1 MNSTRTLK
9 KQKPNKQ
16 SKLDQAVR
24 SFREIIE
31 ENLRTILQTKSG
43 KYLILRLTYLLNKK
57 NTRLSFCMAEP
68 RKGITQEECKINVD
82 LSHLLTSTDFY
93 IIDESKYSA
102 KREKESRPDVYIF
115 HELVHSYHWLHNGE
129 EYDELS
135 VGEYPVN
142 LVYKDIDIA
151 NQREVK
157 SLKRGFP
164 GELPKDPPENTQDK
178 PKGIHYEEMR
188 TIIGVPYTSGE
199 FIVCEN
205 RYRLERKMP
214 LRVNLLD
221 AAKEG
226 YNEED
231 NVVQSL
237 IKRITPLLSS
247 QY

>member
-1 MNSTRTLK
+1 M
-9 KQKPNKQ
+9 
-16 SKLDQAVR
+16 
-24 SFREIIE
+24 
-31 ENLRTILQTKSG
+31 
-43 KYLILRLTYLLNKK
+43 ILRLTYLLNKK

-68 RKGITQEECKINVD
+68 GKGITHLAIKEEESPHKAHYQIDID

-115 HELVHSYHWLHNGE
+115 HELVHSYHHLHNAE
-129 EYDELS
+129 EYDSLS
-135 VGEYPVN
+135 QGVATAG
-142 LVYKDIDIA
+142 LVYGDIFNRNHITA
-151 NQREVK
+151 SLQR
-157 SLKRGFP
+157 SF
-164 GELPKDPPENTQDK
+164 PKDPRAID
-178 PKGIHYEEMR
+178 YEEMR

-205 RYRLERKMP
+205 MYRLERKMP

-226 YNEED
+226 YNGED
-231 NVVQSL
+231 DEVIQPL
-237 IKRITPLLSS
+237 IKRITPVLRS